1 MREATPSGALVESA
15 RQNRDA
21 CSRAFVENLATSVRI
36 LCCAGSARWVTRI
49 TAKALETNKKLGRK
63 RSGSLRDAPQQQ
75 RTSSGQPALS
85 VSFYCLASA
94 GPTGRG
100 PGLLAGVFVWRHL
113 LVTDWE
119 TAYLMQAARDQETIN
134 TQRSCLFSEGASVC
148 YVPTGQQINRANADG
163 DVGAKFEEKMLRKDQ
178 ACEQPS

>member
-1 MREATPSGALVESA
+1 MLRWQRTLGHTHHRESSGNK
-15 RQNRDA
+15 R
-21 CSRAFVENLATSVRI
+21 T
-36 LCCAGSARWVTRI
+36 
-49 TAKALETNKKLGRK
+49 KKLGRK

-75 RTSSGQPALS
+75 RTSSDQLS

-119 TAYLMQAARDQETIN
+119 TAYLMQAARDPETIN
-134 TQRSCLFSEGASVC
+134 TQRSLFSEGASVC
-148 YVPTGQQINRANADG
+148 YVPTGQQINRVNADG
-163 DVGAKFEEKMLRKDQ
+163 DVGAKFEEKMLRKGQ

>member
-1 MREATPSGALVESA
+1 ML
-15 RQNRDA
+15 
-21 CSRAFVENLATSVRI
+21 
-36 LCCAGSARWVTRI
+36 RW
-49 TAKALETNKKLGRK
+49 
-63 RSGSLRDAPQQQ
+63 Q
-75 RTSSGQPALS
+75 RTLGHTHHRESSGNKQKTRPQAQRIAPRRASTATHFERPALS

-100 PGLLAGVFVWRHL
+100 PGLFAGVFVWRHL